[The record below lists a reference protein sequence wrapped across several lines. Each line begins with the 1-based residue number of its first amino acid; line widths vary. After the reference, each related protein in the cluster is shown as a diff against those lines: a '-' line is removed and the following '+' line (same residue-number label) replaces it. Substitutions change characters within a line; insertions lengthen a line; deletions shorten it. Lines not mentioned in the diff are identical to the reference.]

1 MDDVN
6 PSSTIPKFPRE
17 EDSHSSKWLVLFS
30 VVSFAPGATAGAVN
44 YLKKFFGKNDRDTR
58 KFQQSSQMQAHDFLD
73 DDDEESFVPHIV
85 HTMMMLIVEY
95 RSVT

>member
-1 MDDVN
+1 MEINNFLGGSFVMKN
-6 PSSTIPKFPRE
+6 PPNWKG
-17 EDSHSSKWLVLFS
+17 S
-30 VVSFAPGATAGAVN
+30 VDCSLPTATHTGAVN